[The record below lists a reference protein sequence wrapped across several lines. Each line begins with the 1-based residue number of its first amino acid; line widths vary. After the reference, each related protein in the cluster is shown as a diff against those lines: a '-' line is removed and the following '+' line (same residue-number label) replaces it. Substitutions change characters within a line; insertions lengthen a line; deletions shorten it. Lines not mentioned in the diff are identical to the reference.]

1 MSVVF
6 RRGAE
11 YSEAFAG
18 SGEIAAVRLVT
29 EILNAEPYSLILLD
43 EPETS
48 LHPGAQRAVL
58 RFLLEQ
64 IKLHKHQVV
73 LSTHSPEFLNGLPD
87 NAIKVFEDNGSG
99 LARVLPQS
107 SPSAALI
114 RLGKVPSQKVR
125 VLVEDE
131 LAALIASHASKTLD
145 PGDVARLEIRV
156 SPGGG
161 DHMLKYSGPLYMD
174 AQQPVCLMLD
184 GDKKRVQTFSD
195 PATIAPADHEALS
208 QRLKDELGVDPLF
221 NIPGGAGTA
230 EHKTAKVNSQLGY
243 LAWLR
248 KRVAFLPQKLP
259 EQILLEHYEP
269 GQGHADN
276 TRDEV
281 KEALVH
287 LVTEGE
293 DVGEYGAAEILTWA
307 KLKIAK
313 IPANNSDISAIR
325 SQLKT
330 WLENI

>member
-1 MSVVF
+1 
-6 RRGAE
+6 
-11 YSEAFAG
+11 
-18 SGEIAAVRLVT
+18 
-29 EILNAEPYSLILLD
+29 
-43 EPETS
+43 
-48 LHPGAQRAVL
+48 
-58 RFLLEQ
+58 
-64 IKLHKHQVV
+64 
-73 LSTHSPEFLNGLPD
+73 
-87 NAIKVFEDNGSG
+87 
-99 LARVLPQS
+99 
-107 SPSAALI
+107 
-114 RLGKVPSQKVR
+114 
-125 VLVEDE
+125 
-131 LAALIASHASKTLD
+131 
-145 PGDVARLEIRV
+145 
-156 SPGGG
+156 
-161 DHMLKYSGPLYMD
+161 MLKYSGPLYMD